1 MIITLEDYLVQLH
14 SGQWFG
20 FNGEH
25 IYDNLVIHSDE
36 FAKPTEKECVD
47 GVAKLQAEWDSKEY
61 TRKRKTEYP
70 SIEDVTVAL
79 AEKAEGNSTM
89 WDEITLKRQ
98 AIKAKYPKE

>member
-14 SGQWFG
+14 QGQWFG

-47 GVAKLQAEWDSKEY
+47 GVARLQTTWDSQEYSRNRKE
-61 TRKRKTEYP
+61 EYP
-70 SIEDVTVAL
+70 DIGDQLDALYHAGAFPEDMAT
-79 AEKAEGNSTM
+79 K
-89 WDEITLKRQ
+89 
-98 AIKAKYPKE
+98 IKAVKEKYPKE